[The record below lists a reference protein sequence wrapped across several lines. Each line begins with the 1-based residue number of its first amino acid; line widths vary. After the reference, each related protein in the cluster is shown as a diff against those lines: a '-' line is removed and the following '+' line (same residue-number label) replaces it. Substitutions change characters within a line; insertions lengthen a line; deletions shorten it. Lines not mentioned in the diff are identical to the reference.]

1 MSYLDELEKKG
12 GTGLNAYN
20 FLIEN
25 GINGS
30 EIKRLK
36 QFFCLV
42 QLKNSQDPEEV
53 VVDQFVDVFE
63 IPFIMMAMGYYP
75 SETEVNRMN
84 YILYNIYT
92 SIKYP

>member
-1 MSYLDELEKKG
+1 LDELKKKS
-12 GTGLNAYN
+12 GTRLNAYSS
-20 FLIEN
+20 LLEN

-36 QFFCLV
+36 QFFRLV
-42 QLKNSQDPEEV
+42 QLKNSQRPEEV

-63 IPFIMMAMGYYP
+63 IPFIMTAMGYYP
-75 SETEVNRMN
+75 SETEVNRIN
-84 YILYNIYT
+84 VILYNIYT